1 VAVLVNGLSR
11 KPTRPGTQL
20 SSLHRTAEKPA
31 ATKEK
36 REETERLGAAKQRA
50 AKRRKNDGTEP
61 RSTVGMTRAT
71 NNAPLETLRAKST
84 SITS

>member
-50 AKRRKNDGTEP
+50 AKRRQNDGTCGVYGAEIDG
-61 RSTVGMTRAT
+61 RYDACD
-71 NNAPLETLRAKST
+71 E
-84 SITS
+84 